1 MKSAN
6 PHVIGFTL
14 VLVGLVIVV
23 LGAYLAYD
31 AYQTYRPVLPKA
43 STLDQAITNTTYEL
57 VNLVLKLGFLGI
69 LVWAGGM
76 ILNHGISSV
85 IEGYRI
91 DKGVNRCTQQQKSGS
106 QQS

>member
-1 MKSAN
+1 MKLAN
-6 PHVIGFTL
+6 PHTLGFA
-14 VLVGLVIVV
+14 LVIAGLIIVL

-31 AYQTYRPVLPKA
+31 AYQIYRPVLPKA

-69 LVWAGGM
+69 LVWSGGM

-85 IEGYRI
+85 IEAYRI
-91 DKGVNRCTQQQKSGS
+91 DKGVSRCTQQQNSGS